1 MKLAKCP
8 KCGELIDLDKIEQFD
23 PEVVIGCGQKEDN
36 FAPCNECGNKYGSKD
51 CKELRDEDGWT
62 PTKVKDYKK

>member
-8 KCGELIDLDKIEQFD
+8 ECSELIDLDKIEQFD
-23 PEVVIGCGQKEDN
+23 PEAVIGCGQKEGA
-36 FAPCNECGNKYGSKD
+36 FVSCNECGGKYGSER
-51 CKELRDEDGWT
+51 CKGIRDDGGWT

>member
-1 MKLAKCP
+1 MKLAICP
-8 KCGELIDLDKIEQFD
+8 ECGGLIDLNVIEPMD
-23 PEVVIGCGQKEDN
+23 PEVVIGCGQKENN
-36 FAPCNECGNKYGSKD
+36 FESCNGCGEEYGSER